1 MTQLI
6 LAEPGLENATGHYF
20 AHARVITEECERRG
34 LALDVLVPDSVDPAV
49 AAALP
54 CRPVFRVPLHAQ
66 PRMRQ
71 AAYLLA
77 ASVWAAGQYRR
88 DFAGALDGHVGAG
101 DLLLLNTVTISVL
114 DGVAGWLAS
123 RPKDQRPATAVMLRF
138 GPEEGL
144 PKLVLPHLSR
154 RLYRRALDRL
164 HRHLGSRL
172 LLATDTRLIGA
183 DFERLIGRTVAA
195 IPLPLVVPAAIP
207 PRDARRPVHF
217 VFLGAATPEKG
228 FHLLPD
234 ALEAMLAKF
243 PDDLVATVQVARPRT
258 SYAPLVARL
267 KAMAPRVNVIEG
279 ALDDTRFQGL
289 LSEADAVLLPYDPI
303 VFAKRSSQILAEAAA
318 LGRPVI
324 VIAESFLDREMR
336 STGIVGIAAAAFTAE
351 ALTDAMAGFIVDRP
365 RLVSAAWEA
374 CPAQRQRHDSRGFID
389 RLLAFVAGAPALC
402 G

>member
-20 AHARVITEECERRG
+20 AHARVIAEECERRG
-34 LALDVLVPDSVDPAV
+34 LPLDVLAPTSVDPSV

-71 AAYLLA
+71 SAYLLA
-77 ASVWAAGQYRR
+77 ASMWSAGQYRR
-88 DFAGALDGHVGAG
+88 DFADALDGHIGAG

-114 DGVAGWLAS
+114 DGVEGWLAR
-123 RPKDQRPATAVMLRF
+123 RPKHWRPATAVMLRF
-138 GPEEGL
+138 GAEEGL
-144 PKLVLPHLSR
+144 PKLVLPQVSR

-183 DFERLIGRTVAA
+183 DFERLIGRPVSA
-195 IPLPLVVPAAIP
+195 IPLPLAVPAAIP
-207 PRDARRPVHF
+207 PRDASGPVHF

-234 ALEAMLAKF
+234 ALEAVLARF
-243 PDDLVATVQVARPRT
+243 PDAVATVQIARPRT

-267 KAMAPRVNVIEG
+267 KAMAPRVNAIEG
-279 ALDDTRFQGL
+279 ALDDARFHGL

-303 VFAKRSSQILAEAAA
+303 VFAKRSSQILAETAA

-336 STGIVGIAAAAFTAE
+336 ATGIVGIAASAFTAE
-351 ALTDAMAGFIVDRP
+351 ALTDAMARFIADRP
-365 RLVSAAWEA
+365 RLVAAAWEA

-389 RLLAFVAGAPALC
+389 RLLAFVAAAPARC
-402 G
+402 C